1 MANNPLVGQAPIE
14 IDYEPVVSATKVS
27 VKRNRQAT
35 TKKGA
40 DGTIGSAKGQPT
52 ITGTATRPVPKA
64 GLELKLQELFGSEEG
79 FTLTFR
85 RGIERWACYGCQISG
100 DDFSSDY
107 EPGNTEQVIN
117 FTAADLVQIG

>member
-1 MANNPLVGQAPIE
+1 MANNPLVGQSPIE
-14 IDYEPVVSATKVS
+14 INYEPVVSATKVS
-27 VKRNRQAT
+27 IKRARQVT

-40 DGTIGSAKGQPT
+40 YGTIGSAKGQPT
-52 ITGTATRPVPKA
+52 TTGTISLAVPKV
-64 GLELKLQELFGSEEG
+64 GLEIKLQQLFDSDDG

-85 RGIERWACYGCQISG
+85 RGIERWACYGCQISE

-107 EPGNTEQVIN
+107 EPGNTEQTIN